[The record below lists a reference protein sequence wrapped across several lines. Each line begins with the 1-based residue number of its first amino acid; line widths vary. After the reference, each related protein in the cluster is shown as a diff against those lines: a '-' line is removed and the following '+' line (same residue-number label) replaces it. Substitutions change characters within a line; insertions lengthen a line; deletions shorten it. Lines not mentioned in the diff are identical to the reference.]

1 MTVLINNKDLK
12 RLQTI
17 MSKRF
22 SSREE
27 RLEFLSNFF
36 KREITTTKDLSN
48 IEAGEVIYFFNKGKV
63 KQQDHWGFFDV
74 QNTKHRNVL
83 SLLRQAQWTVPSEK
97 HGEVPDLERLSD
109 FLKSPKSPVNKPLKQ
124 MKPKE
129 LSKLIV
135 ALEGIVNHKYK

>member
-1 MTVLINNKDLK
+1 
-12 RLQTI
+12 
-17 MSKRF
+17 MSKRY
-22 SSREE
+22 SSREA
-27 RLEFLSNFF
+27 RLTFLSNFL

-83 SLLRQAQWTVPSEK
+83 SLLRQAQWTVPSDK
-97 HGEVPDLERLSD
+97 HGYVPDLERLSD